1 MHMHGVEGRVDKA
14 ALVFEQVEVPCGS
27 MATE

>member
-1 MHMHGVEGRVDKA
+1 MHKHGVEGQVDKA
-14 ALVFEQVEVPCGS
+14 ALVFEQVEVPCRL